1 MKKDNFTITLD
12 KLNAIIPIFAA
23 EFCDMNDGEDEDLIM
38 GVAAYIFVN
47 VEKYIRGERDVGT
60 SCSVNYSVKDMG
72 YIQRGQRKLCKVRLA
87 EENQVH

>member
-38 GVAAYIFVN
+38 GVAAYISVN
-47 VEKYIRGERDVGT
+47 VEKYIRGERDV
-60 SCSVNYSVKDMG
+60 DE
-72 YIQRGQRKLCKVRLA
+72 KVLA
-87 EENQVH
+87 ISTLVLQLVQELPL

>member
-38 GVAAYIFVN
+38 VAAAYIFAN
-47 VEKYIRGERDVGT
+47 VEKYIRGERDVDE
-60 SCSVNYSVKDMG
+60 KA
-72 YIQRGQRKLCKVRLA
+72 LA
-87 EENQVH
+87 ISTLVLQLVQELPL

>member
-47 VEKYIRGERDVGT
+47 VEKYIRGERDV
-60 SCSVNYSVKDMG
+60 DE
-72 YIQRGQRKLCKVRLA
+72 KVLA
-87 EENQVH
+87 INTLVLQLVQELPL

>member
-38 GVAAYIFVN
+38 EAAAYIFVN
-47 VEKYIRGERDVGT
+47 VEKYIRGERDV
-60 SCSVNYSVKDMG
+60 DE
-72 YIQRGQRKLCKVRLA
+72 KVLGFSTLVLRLVQ
-87 EENQVH
+87 ELPL